1 MFGWD
6 QRTSLKAR
14 DEAMA
19 RVAGISDVASVLYK
33 AVHGAELMRYQQS
46 CIMHE
51 THKSAQ
57 AVMGR
62 LSVLMADPMERDA
75 ILRENDL
82 DMINLC
88 AAYHNLSIDFCER
101 MFAIQAIWGPAKTAK
116 VQQLESTRDRKEC
129 VGRLLSV
136 EHESSEHE
144 SSEHESSEHESS
156 EHESSEHESSEEESS
171 ENGGSENGSS
181 ENGIQEYESEEY
193 GSVFVVIYTN

>member
-1 MFGWD
+1 
-6 QRTSLKAR
+6 
-14 DEAMA
+14 MA

-33 AVHGAELMRYQQS
+33 AVQGAELMRYQQS

-51 THKSAQ
+51 THKSVQ

-62 LSVLMADPMERDA
+62 LSVLMADPMERDD

-82 DMINLC
+82 DMINLSVS
-88 AAYHNLSIDFCER
+88 YHNLSIDFYER
-101 MFAIQAIWGPAKTAK
+101 MLAIQAIWGPAATANM
-116 VQQLESTRDRKEC
+116 QQLESTRDRKEC

-136 EHESSEHE
+136 
-144 SSEHESSEHESS
+144 EHESSEHESS

>member
-33 AVHGAELMRYQQS
+33 AVQGAELMRYQQS

-51 THKSAQ
+51 THKSVQ

-62 LSVLMADPMERDA
+62 LSVLMADPKERDA

-82 DMINLC
+82 DMINLSVS
-88 AAYHNLSIDFCER
+88 YHNLSIDFCER
-101 MFAIQAIWGPAKTAK
+101 MLAIQAIWGPAKTAK

-129 VGRLLSV
+129 VGRLL
-136 EHESSEHE
+136 SSEHE

-171 ENGGSENGSS
+171 ENGSSENGSS

-193 GSVFVVIYTN
+193 GCVFAVIYTN